1 MLWVP
6 LQLAAAYACAYPFG
20 RKDAAG
26 DLPAATAFLVAVDN
40 VAANEV
46 ETRRPECTYAAGNR
60 FGANAVCAYDAD
72 LGAFW
77 AGFAERCAACD
88 ATAVADADNGES
100 YFPAQCTN
108 DADPGADAYAID
120 YAPAVTNRT
129 RLAMKLDMPVMAE
142 TADFLDI
149 LCRDQCSLHLACT
162 DYLATNTRTCLLL
175 GDLTPGHM
183 DPKTTPETTT
193 TTTATTTPKAT
204 TTQSTT
210 ATTTSDICRHDACS
224 VGYGQCRYVDADGAV
239 HCSYGSWEYDCGL
252 QQGVDVF
259 FCASTLQDDNSYVY
273 VPVLVTTPPPGTTTP
288 PFLQD
293 FEATSVPAGTQVQH
307 REIKRKATAYSAPF
321 LRWAAMTPVQFR
333 ALSALEVEG
342 ELTVF
347 ACATACESD
356 PDCVSAVWGGTNE
369 GCRYWAPPEGPQE
382 PPNPTTIP
390 FDNLNWDPSADTVVP
405 VVFSEQQSTATPRFW
420 YDPFVDEQGCAFAG
434 CPSVCQ
440 NTAHTHIRVVTQPD
454 GAANA
459 VYTVN
464 IQNCAHLQELHFVP
478 AARLTPQ
485 SLTNCTALRKVVF
498 FDTVDPG
505 DGPPPLTSCAV
516 APTFALETT
525 HVVNR
530 CPAGIIVGNTESRC
544 THTGWPSIV
553 DQDFLCSAA
562 TDEFRCC
569 STDTAVSP
577 PAALCYENFDDRG
590 SAFQCNQEG
599 DITVN
604 FADGIT
610 YWSVR
615 CPAPPAATGP
625 VTTIKPR
632 LKGTFTAFPTAQQW
646 NTVAPDTGPD
656 TADLSGNLIRQVRD
670 NALDD
675 YPFQNLKNINASHN
689 LISTVGAR
697 AFSGVAASL
706 ETVDLSHNWIT
717 FVTDTAFQ
725 DCTLLT
731 TLNLNT
737 NRITSLSYSIF
748 SFVTENFES
757 LDTRNNYATGLGE
770 DPPTPDDMV
779 FLLFLL
785 EGPGKFDDDKLCPES
800 GCIPCED
807 TSLLICGDNPGALY
821 PAAIPERFL
830 GLEVDTVQIPVPD
843 TGSSTTVW
851 CIPCDGD
858 KLAALNPDGRA
869 SLGEAITGIT
879 RLFWTECP
887 EITSATTADVGYDLA
902 TDANGNFVQPER
914 TALLV
919 PAAPQLE
926 QFSTSR
932 DLRDRAFVLGYSA
945 GTVFP
950 ENTGATTTVLLT
962 RCNTRALVVLGDQP
976 PRTTAF
982 LGCTARELYVEPPAT
997 AVGAF
1002 TFARMANLR
1011 RVSLPQTLVAIDPNA
1026 FAGSDRIIDLVVPAG
1041 TTAGINP
1048 ALATALE
1055 PAGCTTRGETKLV
1068 EDIDFRY
1075 TALATTGAPCSDGFT
1090 LVLVSFDDNA
1100 AGDVTQCIHWNTLE
1114 HDKDATFC
1122 DLAVGDYVCC
1132 TEASCNTA
1140 AAIAACPET
1149 VGQTI
1154 VGPGN
1159 VPMKRCAPLALS
1171 TTPAKVQCTGPLCGG
1186 PRDDTELYGICG
1198 CLRDAPGCF
1207 PSPGQQTALQVA
1219 NATSPACG
1227 PEPVPA
1233 MGPLY
1238 KAPANRLFYQP
1249 GMVPVEVTVEDA
1261 TAPATMLAPIGRLH
1275 ELCTGEGA
1283 RGLAIL
1289 LPPSP
1294 PPPGLGAGV
1303 DNTDPQLPAEMSH
1316 AAEPADELPA
1326 YAVALV
1332 AIGGVGVV
1340 LGAAKLLRIV

>member
-20 RKDAAG
+20 RKDPAG
-26 DLPAATAFLVAVDN
+26 NLPAATAFLVAVDT
-40 VAANEV
+40 VEATEI
-46 ETRRPECTYAAGNR
+46 ETRRAECTYAAGNR
-60 FGANAVCAYDAD
+60 FGANAVCAYNAN

-88 ATAVADADNGES
+88 ATAVADAGVGES

-129 RLAMKLDMPVMAE
+129 RLAMKLGMPVMAE

-149 LCRDQCSLHLACT
+149 LCRDQCSLHLTCT

-183 DPKTTPETTT
+183 DSKTT
-193 TTTATTTPKAT
+193 TTTATTTPAST

-210 ATTTSDICRHDACS
+210 ATTTSDICRHDACAN
-224 VGYGQCRYVDADGAV
+224 GYNQCRYVDANGQV
-239 HCSYGSWEYDCGL
+239 QCSHGSWQYDCELREGF
-252 QQGVDVF
+252 DVF
-259 FCASTLQDDNSYVY
+259 YCSSTLMDDGSYVQ
-273 VPVLVTTPPPGTTTP
+273 VPVLVTPPPPGTTTP

-293 FEATSVPAGTQVQH
+293 FEAASIPAGTQVQH

-321 LRWAAMTPVQFR
+321 LRWAAMTPARFK

-369 GCRYWAPPEGPQE
+369 GCRYWAPPEGPQQS
-382 PPNPTTIP
+382 PTPTTIP
-390 FDNLNWDPSADTVVP
+390 FDELNWDPSADTVVP

-420 YDPFVDEQGCAFAG
+420 YDPFVDEQGCTYAG
-434 CPSVCQ
+434 CPSLCQ
-440 NTAHTHIRVVTQPD
+440 NTAHTHVRVVTLPS
-454 GAANA
+454 GAADA

-478 AARLTPQ
+478 AARLTPE

-498 FDTVDPG
+498 FDTVEPG
-505 DGPPPLTSCAV
+505 NGPPPLTSCAV
-516 APTFALETT
+516 APRLVIETT
-525 HVVNR
+525 IVPEP
-530 CPAGIIVGNTESRC
+530 CPEGLEVFDDFSRC
-544 THTGWPSIV
+544 EHTAWPTLITK
-553 DQDFLCSAA
+553 DWLCTAA
-562 TDEFRCC
+562 TEEFRCC
-569 STDTAVSP
+569 
-577 PAALCYENFDDRG
+577 Y
-590 SAFQCNQEG
+590 
-599 DITVN
+599 
-604 FADGIT
+604 
-610 YWSVR
+610 
-615 CPAPPAATGP
+615 ATGP
-625 VTTIKPR
+625 GAGEDHISRCQANFDGVEDLKQCGDIIFQPQFTNLGYELYSTSCPPPPTETGTFKKIKPQIR
-632 LKGTFTAFPTAQQW
+632 GTFTAFPTAQQW

-656 TADLSGNLIRQVRD
+656 TADLSGNLIRRIRD
-670 NALDD
+670 DALDD
-675 YPFQNLKNINASHN
+675 YPFGGLKHVDASHN
-689 LISTVGAR
+689 LISTVGER
-697 AFSGVAASL
+697 AFSNVAASL

-717 FVTDTAFQ
+717 FLADTAFK
-725 DCTLLT
+725 DCTRLT
-731 TLNLNT
+731 SLNLNT
-737 NRITSLSYSIF
+737 NRITTLTHALLEF
-748 SFVTENFES
+748 SGSVLTA
-757 LDTRNNYATGLGE
+757 LDIRNNYATGLRAHTG
-770 DPPTPDDMV
+770 DGAPG
-779 FLLFLL
+779 FL
-785 EGPGKFDDDKLCPES
+785 EYDVDKICNGFNNACNSCPHQ
-800 GCIPCED
+800 D
-807 TSLLICGDNPGALY
+807 HFVCGDDPGALY
-821 PAAIPERFL
+821 PAAIPQRFL
-830 GLEVDTVQIPVPD
+830 GLEVDTAQIPAPD
-843 TGSSTTVW
+843 TGSSTAVW

-869 SLGEAITGIT
+869 SLGEAITGVT

-887 EITSATTADVGYDLA
+887 EITRATTADVGYDLA
-902 TDANGNFVQPER
+902 TDANGNFVQPEQ
-914 TALLV
+914 TALLA
-919 PAAPQLE
+919 PTAPQLE

-962 RCNTRALVVLGDQP
+962 RCDTRALVVLGDQP
-976 PRTTAF
+976 SRTSAF
-982 LGCTARELYVEPPAT
+982 LGCPARELYVEPPAT

-1011 RVSLPQTLVAIDPNA
+1011 RVSLPQTLVAIDPDA
-1026 FAGSDRIIDLVVPAG
+1026 FAGSDRIIDLVVPAA
-1041 TTAGINP
+1041 TTADVNP
-1048 ALATALE
+1048 ALAAALK
-1055 PAGCTTRGETKLV
+1055 PAGCTTRGETKLD
-1068 EDIDFRY
+1068 EELGFRF

-1100 AGDVTQCIHWNTLE
+1100 ANDVTQCIHWNTL
-1114 HDKDATFC
+1114 DFDNDATFC
-1122 DLAVGDYVCC
+1122 DMAVGDYVCC
-1132 TEASCNTA
+1132 TEGECKTA
-1140 AAIAACPET
+1140 AAIAGCPET
-1149 VGQTI
+1149 VGQVL
-1154 VGPGN
+1154 VGTGN
-1159 VPMKRCAPLALS
+1159 VVTKRCAPLALS
-1171 TTPAKVQCTGPLCGG
+1171 TTPAETQCTGPLCGG

-1198 CLRDAPGCF
+1198 CQRDAPGCF

-1238 KAPANRLFYQP
+1238 KAPDNTLFYQP
-1249 GMVPVEVTVEDA
+1249 GMVPVEVTAKDA

-1283 RGLAIL
+1283 RGLATL
-1289 LPPSP
+1289 PPPSP
-1294 PPPGLGAGV
+1294 PPTGLGAGV
-1303 DNTDPQLPAEMSH
+1303 DNARQAPQLPVEMSRAAD
-1316 AAEPADELPA
+1316 AAEGLPA

-1340 LGAAKLLRIV
+1340 LGAARLLRIV